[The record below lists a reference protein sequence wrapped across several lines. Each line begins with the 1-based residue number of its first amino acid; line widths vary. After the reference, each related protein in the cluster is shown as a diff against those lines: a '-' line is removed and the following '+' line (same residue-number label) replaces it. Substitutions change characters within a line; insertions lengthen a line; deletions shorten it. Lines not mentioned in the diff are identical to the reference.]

1 MPTITNVIDDIVL
14 WLNDKVLPNI
24 KAKKEADNEAGYT
37 KVSPTAYS
45 MFIPNRDM
53 TEDKDFSLYPCVLVQ
68 LNEATDYL
76 KEHSG
81 SVSIILHIMV
91 WNPGIHNDETLK
103 ENVISPGM
111 KYTRNAD
118 GWKDAMMIADYIC
131 DQLKLAGNINGNRI
145 LYENGIKVEPYK
157 EQNAILDFYP
167 RFFMDMEF
175 TLEKAFATTPKPYQK
190 YL

>member
-1 MPTITNVIDDIVL
+1 MPTITNIIDGIAL
-14 WLNDKVLPNI
+14 WLNVKVLPNV
-24 KAKKEADNEAGYT
+24 KGKQEADNDAGYNV
-37 KVSPTAYS
+37 VSPTAYS

-53 TEDKDFSLYPCVLVQ
+53 TENKDISLYPCVLVQ

-76 KEHSG
+76 KEHKG
-81 SVSIILHIMV
+81 SVSVILHVMV
-91 WNPGIHNDETLK
+91 WNPGTHNNETSS
-103 ENVISPGM
+103 ENVISPKM
-111 KYTRNAD
+111 KYARNAE

-131 DQLKLAGNINGNRI
+131 NQLKAAGDINGHRI

-167 RFFMDMEF
+167 RFYMDIEF
-175 TLEKAFATTPKPYQK
+175 TVENAFATTPKPYQQ

>member
-1 MPTITNVIDDIVL
+1 MPTITNVIDNIAK
-14 WLNDKVLPNI
+14 WLNDEVLPNV
-24 KAKKEADNEAGYT
+24 KAKREAENEAGYI
-37 KVSPTAYS
+37 KVPPTAYS

-53 TEDKDFSLYPCVLVQ
+53 KENKENSLYPCVLVQ

-76 KEHSG
+76 KERTG
-81 SVSIILHIMV
+81 SVSIVLHIMV
-91 WNPGIHNDETLK
+91 WNPGTHNNETSD

-111 KYTRNAD
+111 KYSRNAD
-118 GWKDAMMIADYIC
+118 GWKDAMMIVDYIS
-131 DQLKLAGNINGNRI
+131 DRLKAAGNINGIRI

-175 TLEKAFATTPKPYQK
+175 TVEKAFATTPKPYEK
-190 YL
+190 FL